1 SSHLVARSRGG
12 SGLRVSVVQGVR
24 TRPQPR
30 RLQLLGDVGEGLEDG
45 GARHVVDDA
54 EGADLRREDEGYA
67 PVLGF
72 LVAAQ
77 RFYYALGRLAN
88 TAQGMPGRVERG
100 ERGFARAG
108 LGKAEPL
115 GDACFSRDAEGD
127 GLPVGEAQVARDRLD
142 GVADGVAVVQHVAQL
157 GLLLV

>member
-1 SSHLVARSRGG
+1 MPAITSSAGLGAGAHSLDPYLLRTVEAASSLLVARSRGG

-30 RLQLLGDVGEGLEDG
+30 RRRSLGDVGEGLEDR
-45 GARHVVDDA
+45 GARYVVDDT
-54 EGADLRREDEGYA
+54 EGADLRREDEGHA

-77 RFYYALGRLAN
+77 RFDHALRRLAR
-88 TAQGMPGRVERG
+88 TAHRKPDRVESS
-100 ERGFARAG
+100 ELAIARAG

-115 GDACFSRDAEGD
+115 GDACLSRDAEGD
-127 GLPVGEAQVARDRLD
+127 RLPVR
-142 GVADGVAVVQHVAQL
+142 
-157 GLLLV
+157 

>member
-1 SSHLVARSRGG
+1 MLAITSSARLGAGVHSLDPYLLRTVEAASSHLVARSRGG

-30 RLQLLGDVGEGLEDG
+30 RLQSLGDVGEGLEDG

-54 EGADLRREDEGYA
+54 EGADLRREDEGHA
-67 PVLGF
+67 PVPGF

-77 RFYYALGRLAN
+77 RFDYALGRLAH
-88 TAQGMPGRVERG
+88 TAHGKPDRVESG
-100 ERGFARAG
+100 ELAIARAG

-115 GDACFSRDAEGD
+115 G
-127 GLPVGEAQVARDRLD
+127 
-142 GVADGVAVVQHVAQL
+142 
-157 GLLLV
+157 